1 MGHVN
6 LFSSDGIIVGIKK
19 EFDRIS
25 RINTS
30 NKAGRE
36 VRDEAISEILVP
48 VDGSQESLRAVR
60 LAGEIALIMH
70 ATLYILYVSPFDEST
85 DEGDVPWLPES
96 IVRSAAKEARE
107 IFAPAL
113 ALLPAEVL
121 YERIHCTGAP
131 ADVILRFIDREHIGL
146 VVLGGRKRSR
156 VSGFLL
162 GSVTQSVLE
171 HAHSSVMVAGSAEY
185 CPYGSCSLKK

>member
-1 MGHVN
+1 MKQY
-6 LFSSDGIIVGIKK
+6 LKYA
-19 EFDRIS
+19 R
-25 RINTS
+25 
-30 NKAGRE
+30 
-36 VRDEAISEILVP
+36 ILVP

-70 ATLYILYVSPFDEST
+70 ATVYILYVSPFDEST

-131 ADVILRFIDREHIGL
+131 ADVILRF
-146 VVLGGRKRSR
+146 R

>member
-1 MGHVN
+1 MKQY
-6 LFSSDGIIVGIKK
+6 LKYA
-19 EFDRIS
+19 R
-25 RINTS
+25 
-30 NKAGRE
+30 
-36 VRDEAISEILVP
+36 ILVP

-70 ATLYILYVSPFDEST
+70 ATVYILYVSPFDEST

-131 ADVILRFIDREHIGL
+131 PDVILRFIDREHIGL